1 MEKKYIMNL
10 KKRLL
15 INLFTLL
22 GLCFSQEKVDSFFL
36 YDFND
41 ESFYFS
47 EELKKDKPIFINF
60 FATWCGPCLEELP
73 NLQKLA
79 DANPEISFFIIHV
92 DNLYQDNIKLTE
104 PSRKEVLKIL
114 RDKEVTINKSNILYD
129 KYAIV
134 ANKFNIFTLPRS
146 FLLSNSGVII
156 DDYEMIDIK
165 LLDKIQTKIDN
176 L

>member
-1 MEKKYIMNL
+1 MNL